1 MTSLEEPIPVSRPF
15 LWGNELKNINAALNS
30 GWISSHGP
38 MVEAFEHEFGRY
50 VGRRHAVA
58 VCNGT
63 AAVHLALTAL
73 GIGPGDE
80 VIVPDFCMIAPI
92 FAVIYCGAVPVSVDI
107 DETWNLDPEA
117 VAAAITPRTR
127 AILVVHNYG
136 HPAEVHT
143 IAEIANQHDIPL
155 IEDAAEALG
164 ATVAGRPV
172 GSFGKIACYSFYANK
187 LITTGEGGMLVCD
200 DAELNK
206 RARWKRSMCFGA
218 DNESRFLHGDIGFNY
233 RLSSLQAA
241 IGLAQLEHI
250 EEALQRKIEIASHYH
265 ARLAGT
271 PGLTLPSTAP
281 WATHAYWV
289 YGILV
294 ESAFGATRQE
304 LQHRLAEKGIETRRF
319 FSPVHEQPIFGRQS
333 ASREC
338 PRSRAI
344 SETGFYVPSF
354 VGMTESEI
362 DRVSD
367 TIRLIQTHGNH

>member
-1 MTSLEEPIPVSRPF
+1 MEEPIPVSRPF
-15 LWGNELKNINAALNS
+15 LWGNELENISAALDS

-50 VGRRHAVA
+50 VGKGHAVA

-107 DETWNLDPEA
+107 DETWNLDPKA
-117 VAAAITPRTR
+117 VTAAITPRTR

-136 HPAEVHT
+136 HPAEMHA
-143 IAEIANQHDIPL
+143 IAEIADQHGIPL

-164 ATVAGRPV
+164 ATVSGRPA
-172 GSFGKIACYSFYANK
+172 GSFGKVACYSFYANK

-200 DAELNK
+200 DAELAK

-218 DNESRFLHGDIGFNY
+218 DNESRFVHSEIGFNY
-233 RLSSLQAA
+233 RLTSLQAA
-241 IGLAQLEHI
+241 VGLAQIEHI
-250 EEALQRKIEIASHYH
+250 EEALRRKIEIASHYH

-289 YGILV
+289 YGVLV
-294 ESAFGATRQE
+294 ESAFGPSRRE
-304 LQHRLAEKGIETRRF
+304 LQCRLAEKGIETRRF
-319 FSPVHEQPIFGRQS
+319 FSPVHKQPIFGRKGTSQDF
-333 ASREC
+333 
-338 PRSRAI
+338 PRSHAI
-344 SETGFYVPSF
+344 AETGLYLPSF
-354 VGMTESEI
+354 VGMTEFEI
-362 DRVSD
+362 DRVAD
-367 TIRLIQTHGNH
+367 TIKMIQTSVRH